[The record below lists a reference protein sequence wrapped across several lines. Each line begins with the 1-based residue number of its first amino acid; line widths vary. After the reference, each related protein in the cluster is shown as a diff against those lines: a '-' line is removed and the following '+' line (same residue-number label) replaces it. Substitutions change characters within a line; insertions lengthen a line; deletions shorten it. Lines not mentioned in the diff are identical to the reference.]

1 MRNIIVFIL
10 LFLSAQFAAQ
20 PGGGGGLRVLN
31 VYDEHKRPID
41 VKQLK
46 IKLLKLDSSVGNI
59 IAERDIS
66 SEHNF
71 HVGRDGKKTIALP
84 PSDYFSNTQG
94 LVITYKN
101 KDYRVDFKYIIKSNG
116 AGHVEEIDSLVLFK
130 PYVLRKRTYGG
141 ISINRKEYYKF
152 YLLRE
157 IADKYLDWGVTP
169 ETYKRLSAIDLM
181 FDASEYAYN
190 YKPKPWMESFKQL
203 YADYTERNKHNKEE
217 YADYL
222 KRIDEMISKYGDLE
236 PFAVLKMRFL
246 YEGAYYKE
254 FISYYEKKPAGY
266 RDFSK
271 EAKQIYHDLKE
282 YDKGIVLAKERASE
296 EKGKSERYFRKFDYI
311 SYNFDWLFI
320 KSYYKNE
327 SIKNELES
335 FVSKIDLDR
344 DNRFYSGII
353 FKRFE
358 ELKRYDS
365 YRGKKKLTDKE
376 KKQKKC
382 MEANLLE
389 VFKEGCIWCNDF
401 EDCLKD

>member
-41 VKQLK
+41 VEQLK
-46 IKLLKLDSSVGNI
+46 VKLLKLDSITNIVAEYDIPSERNFYVG
-59 IAERDIS
+59 S
-66 SEHNF
+66 
-71 HVGRDGKKTIALP
+71 DGKKMINLP
-84 PSDYFSNTQG
+84 ASDIFSKTQG

-101 KDYRVDFKYIIKSNG
+101 KTYRIDFENLIGMNG

-130 PYVLRKRTYGG
+130 PYILSKRSY
-141 ISINRKEYYKF
+141 SSKSFSMKEFNKYYI
-152 YLLRE
+152 LRE
-157 IADKYLDWGVTP
+157 IAHKYLLWGVTP
-169 ETYKRLSAIDLM
+169 ETYKQLSAIDLM
-181 FDASEYAYN
+181 YDTPKYAYN
-190 YKPKPWMESFKQL
+190 HKPKPWMESFKQL
-203 YADYTERNKHNKEE
+203 NVDYGDSNTHSKEE

-236 PFAVLKMRFL
+236 PFVVLKMRFL
-246 YEGAYYKE
+246 YEGAHYKE

-266 RDFSK
+266 RDFSGR
-271 EAKQIYHDLKE
+271 AIQAYCYLKE
-282 YDKGIVLAKERASE
+282 YDKAIALAKERASE
-296 EKGKSERYFRKFDYI
+296 EKRKSEEYFGKFVYI

-335 FVSKIDLDR
+335 FISGIDLDK
-344 DNRFYSGII
+344 DSKDHSTIL
-353 FKRFE
+353 KRFE

-365 YRGKKKLTDKE
+365 YREKKKLTNKE
-376 KKQKKC
+376 KEQKESV
-382 MEANLLE
+382 EANLLE
-389 VFKEGCIWCNDF
+389 VFKEGCIWCYSYF
-401 EDCLKD
+401 KD

>member
-1 MRNIIVFIL
+1 MNII
-10 LFLSAQFAAQ
+10 
-20 PGGGGGLRVLN
+20 
-31 VYDEHKRPID
+31 D
-41 VKQLK
+41 
-46 IKLLKLDSSVGNI
+46 
-59 IAERDIS
+59 ERDIS
-66 SEHNF
+66 SERNF
-71 HVGRDGKKTIALP
+71 YVGSDGKKMIKLP
-84 PSDYFSNTQG
+84 ASNHLSNTKG

-101 KDYRVDFKYIIKSNG
+101 KTYRFDFKYIIWPNG

-130 PYVLRKRTYGG
+130 PYILRKRTYDD

-152 YLLRE
+152 YLLHE
-157 IADKYLDWGVTP
+157 IAYKCLSWGVTP

-181 FDASEYAYN
+181 FDAPEYAYN
-190 YKPKPWMESFKQL
+190 YKPKPWMEDFKQL
-203 YADYTERNKHNKEE
+203 YADYRERREHSKEE

-222 KRIDEMISKYGDLE
+222 KRIDEMISKYGELE
-236 PFAVLKMRFL
+236 PFAILKMRFL
-246 YEGAYYKE
+246 YKGAYYKE

-266 RDFSK
+266 RVFFK

-282 YDKGIVLAKERASE
+282 YDKGIVLAKERASV
-296 EKGKSERYFRKFDYI
+296 EKGKSERYFQEFDYI

-320 KSYYKNE
+320 KSYYKNK

-335 FVSKIDLDR
+335 FVSKIDLDK
-344 DNRFYSGII
+344 DDRFYSGI

-376 KKQKKC
+376 KEQKKC

-389 VFKEGCIWCNDF
+389 VFKEGCIRCDF
-401 EDCLKD
+401 EDCFKD

>member
-20 PGGGGGLRVLN
+20 PGGVGGLRVLN
-31 VYDEHKRPID
+31 VYDEHKRPVD

-46 IKLLKLDSSVGNI
+46 VKLLKLDRVANI
-59 IAERDIS
+59 VAEDD
-66 SEHNF
+66 F
-71 HVGRDGKKTIALP
+71 YVGRNVEKMIVLP
-84 PSDYFSNTQG
+84 PSDYFSKTQG

-101 KDYRVDFKYIIKSNG
+101 KTYRIDFENVRGMNG

-130 PYVLRKRTYGG
+130 PYILSKRFYDYQSLGMEEF
-141 ISINRKEYYKF
+141 NKYYI
-152 YLLRE
+152 LRE
-157 IADKYLDWGVTP
+157 IADKYLSWGVTP
-169 ETYKRLSAIDLM
+169 ETYKHLSVIDLM
-181 FDASEYAYN
+181 YDSPKYAN
-190 YKPKPWMESFKQL
+190 NRKPKPWMESFKQL
-203 YADYTERNKHNKEE
+203 YVDYRDSNTHSKEE

-236 PFAVLKMRFL
+236 PFVIFKMRFL
-246 YEGAYYKE
+246 YEGAHYKE

-266 RDFSK
+266 RDFSGR
-271 EAKQIYHDLKE
+271 AIQAYCYLKE
-282 YDKGIVLAKERASE
+282 YDKAIALAKERASE
-296 EKGKSERYFRKFDYI
+296 EKRKSEEYFGKFVYI

-335 FVSKIDLDR
+335 FVSGIDLDKDDR
-344 DNRFYSGII
+344 NDLRIL
-353 FKRFE
+353 KRFE

-365 YRGKKKLTDKE
+365 CREKKKLTDKE
-376 KKQKKC
+376 KEQKKC

-389 VFKEGCIWCNDF
+389 VFKESCTWCDYF
-401 EDCLKD
+401 EDCF

>member
-1 MRNIIVFIL
+1 MRIIIVIFL
-10 LFLSAQFAAQ
+10 LVSVRLWGQ

-41 VKQLK
+41 VEQLK
-46 IKLLKLDSSVGNI
+46 VKLLRLDSIMNI
-59 IAERDIS
+59 IDERDIS
-66 SEHNF
+66 SERNF
-71 HVGRDGKKTIALP
+71 YVGSDGKKMIKLP
-84 PSDYFSNTQG
+84 ASNHLSNTKG

-101 KDYRVDFKYIIKSNG
+101 KTYRFDFKYIIWPNG

-130 PYVLRKRTYGG
+130 PYILRKRTYDD

-152 YLLRE
+152 YLLHE
-157 IADKYLDWGVTP
+157 IAYKCLSWGVTP

-181 FDASEYAYN
+181 FDAPEYAYN
-190 YKPKPWMESFKQL
+190 YKPKPWMEDFKQL
-203 YADYTERNKHNKEE
+203 YADYRERREHSKGE

-222 KRIDEMISKYGDLE
+222 KRIDEMISKYGELE
-236 PFAVLKMRFL
+236 PFAILKMRFL
-246 YEGAYYKE
+246 YEGAHYKE

-266 RDFSK
+266 RFFFK

-282 YDKGIVLAKERASE
+282 YDKGIVLAKERASV
-296 EKGKSERYFRKFDYI
+296 EKGKSERYFQEFDYI

-320 KSYYKNE
+320 KSYYKNK

-335 FVSKIDLDR
+335 FVSKIDLDK
-344 DNRFYSGII
+344 DDRFYSGI

-376 KKQKKC
+376 KEQKKC

-389 VFKEGCIWCNDF
+389 VFKEGCIRCDF
-401 EDCLKD
+401 EDCFKD